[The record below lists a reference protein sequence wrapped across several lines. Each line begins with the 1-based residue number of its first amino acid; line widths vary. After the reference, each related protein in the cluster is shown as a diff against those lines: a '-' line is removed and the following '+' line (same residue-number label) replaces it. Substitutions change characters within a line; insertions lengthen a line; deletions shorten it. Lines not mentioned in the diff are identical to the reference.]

1 MCSSDLVI
9 SITDGQI
16 FLENDLFNQGVR
28 PAVNVGISVSR
39 VGGSA
44 QIKAMKKVAGT
55 LKIDQAQFRELESF
69 TKFGGDLDSVTAFA
83 IDKGKK
89 NTELLVQPQYA
100 PMPVEEQ
107 IAILYCGTNGLLKDI
122 PVEQVR
128 EFERTFLQIL
138 RNNHQDDV
146 LKPLRNGQFDME
158 VATIIEKVAGSI
170 RLESSS
176 RT

>member
-1 MCSSDLVI
+1 M
-9 SITDGQI
+9 T
-16 FLENDLFNQGVR
+16 GVQTCAL
-28 PAVNVGISVSR
+28 PIYVGISVSH

-158 VATIIEKVAGSI
+158 VATIIEKMAGSI